1 MNLSKAM
8 IIIGFSLV
16 AASCATTAAED
27 GIASGHITGYI
38 DGNAI
43 TDIPYDEAVASGF
56 EYGDI
61 ITLSAGELS
70 IAMPVCHSGEDV
82 DSGMDY
88 QKWQDKLVPYLMPQV
103 QNLYTN
109 NKFISR
115 DPGNYRPLGIFAC
128 PGQTK
133 ISTTPGDV
141 NRRHYGINYYMNN
154 KPIMRVKRPSERMIV
169 CDLGEAESENPT
181 IWHHAELLP
190 CRHGQSTRVNLLMGD
205 GSVKGMRFDAIPDPD
220 LGASNALCNAF
231 WGPWTT
237 D

>member
-1 MNLSKAM
+1 MEMKTGKTKIVNCSFTLIELLVVIA
-8 IIIGFSLV
+8 IIAILMGMLLPVLNQARDS
-16 AASCATTAAED
+16 ARTTACVNNLKQI
-27 GIASGHITGYI
+27 G
-38 DGNAI
+38 
-43 TDIPYDEAVASGF
+43 SGF
-56 EYGDI
+56 ALYESDNPGYYPNY
-61 ITLSAGELS
+61 L
-70 IAMPVCHSGEDV
+70 

-103 QNLYTN
+103 QNLYSN

-115 DPGNYRPLGIFAC
+115 EPGNYRPLGIFAC

-205 GSVKGMRFDAIPDPD
+205 GSVKGMRFDAILDPD

>member
-1 MNLSKAM
+1 
-8 IIIGFSLV
+8 
-16 AASCATTAAED
+16 
-27 GIASGHITGYI
+27 
-38 DGNAI
+38 
-43 TDIPYDEAVASGF
+43 
-56 EYGDI
+56 
-61 ITLSAGELS
+61 
-70 IAMPVCHSGEDV
+70 
-82 DSGMDY
+82 
-88 QKWQDKLVPYLMPQV
+88 
-103 QNLYTN
+103 
-109 NKFISR
+109 
-115 DPGNYRPLGIFAC
+115 
-128 PGQTK
+128 
-133 ISTTPGDV
+133 
-141 NRRHYGINYYMNN
+141 MNN